1 MGGVC
6 ACVLWAEAA
15 VWGLWCEVVFGYCV
29 CAVTRV
35 SVSVCLQRD
44 GRTALCVA
52 SANGK
57 EEVVKVL
64 VSSGAAVNAATV

>member
-1 MGGVC
+1 MSVC
-6 ACVLWAEAA
+6 CWQRLQLGAA
-15 VWGLWCEVVFGYCV
+15 VCVVVSGYCV

-35 SVSVCLQRD
+35 YVSLCLQRD